1 MYDVSTSSGS
11 GTSVPFNFIA
21 GSTVIPF
28 GATSKRVD
36 LAPIANLTLGQDV
49 HITATAV
56 GNETLSSANITVTN
70 GSVNTL
76 LATISGTGTILF
88 YSDTTPPPDGIFI
101 MYHIIYTEAW
111 PG

>member
-28 GATSKRVD
+28 GATNKRVD
-36 LAPIANLTLGQDV
+36 LTPIANLTLGQDV

-56 GNETLSSANITVTN
+56 GDETLSSANITVTN
-70 GSVNTL
+70 GVGNTL
-76 LATISGTGTILF
+76 LATISSTGTIIF
-88 YSDTTPPPDGIFI
+88 YSDATPPAAGLFV